1 MNAMKLMNKLHPR
14 EPVISISGMILSLA
28 VSFALERWL
37 VAARTYNSQN
47 FQPVVLYASLAGI
60 HLLLA
65 AVLLTLAWYIN
76 VKTERNLVTALVFLM
91 VGSMLTLYPI
101 FFIVATQLPQ
111 VAALVRPSF
120 MDMFVF
126 GTIPAVVPP
135 FLAVIGVWGLLRKR
149 ELS

>member
-1 MNAMKLMNKLHPR
+1 MKLMNKR
-14 EPVISISGMILSLA
+14 RTSEPVISISGMILSLA

-37 VAARTYNSQN
+37 VTARTYNSQN
-47 FQPVVLYASLAGI
+47 FQQVVLYASLAGI

-65 AVLLTLAWYIN
+65 AVLLALAWYIN

-91 VGSMLTLYPI
+91 VGSLLTLYPI
-101 FFIVATQLPQ
+101 FFLVAAQLPQ

-135 FLAVIGVWGLLRKR
+135 FLAIIGVWGLLRKR